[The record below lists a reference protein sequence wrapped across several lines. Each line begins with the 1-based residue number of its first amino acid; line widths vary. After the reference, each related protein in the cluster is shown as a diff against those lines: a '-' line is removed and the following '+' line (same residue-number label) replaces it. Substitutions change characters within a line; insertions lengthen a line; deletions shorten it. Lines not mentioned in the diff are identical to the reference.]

1 MSHVS
6 SFGSVG
12 FVLVCVNLPTWTSHT
27 MIPSPKLHWS
37 DDPTSV
43 HEIDSDN
50 NHSAQNDTGYKCTS
64 HPIPS
69 EIWNSAAITP
79 APQSLARYRIS
90 VLVRRHRVI
99 TKDTSGKPAQDNTGY
114 KCTSHPIPSENWNS
128 AAITPAPQFL
138 ARNSLARVRISA
150 AITPAPRPLARY
162 RNSVLVRRH
171 RIVLTQSSVQKEA
184 PKTIAYQDPSC
195 L

>member
-6 SFGSVG
+6 SFGSIG

-43 HEIDSDN
+43 HEIDSDD
-50 NHSAQNDTGYKCTS
+50 NHSAQNDTGYKPL

-69 EIWNSAAITP
+69 
-79 APQSLARYRIS
+79 Q
-90 VLVRRHRVI
+90 
-99 TKDTSGKPAQDNTGY
+99 
-114 KCTSHPIPSENWNS
+114 NWNS

-138 ARNSLARVRISA
+138 ARKSLARVRNSA
-150 AITPAPRPLARY
+150 AITPAPRPRTRY
-162 RNSVLVRRH
+162 WNSVPVRRH

>member
-12 FVLVCVNLPTWTSHT
+12 FVLVCINLPTWTSHT
-27 MIPSPKLHWS
+27 MIPSPKLQWS
-37 DDPTSV
+37 DNPTSV
-43 HEIDSDN
+43 HEIDSDD
-50 NHSAQNDTGYKCTS
+50 NHSAQNETGYKCTS

-69 EIWNSAAITP
+69 
-79 APQSLARYRIS
+79 
-90 VLVRRHRVI
+90 
-99 TKDTSGKPAQDNTGY
+99 K
-114 KCTSHPIPSENWNS
+114 NWNS
-128 AAITPAPQFL
+128 TAITPAPQFL
-138 ARNSLARVRISA
+138 ARKSLARVRNSA